1 MRDSLSSNDSP
12 VCVLIRAS
20 QVGSRPPRA
29 DTLSSIT
36 CSPSAKPPRTTSEQN
51 PTVDDHA
58 FPLYDDAIAQF
69 QHHILSWYDTFKRD
83 LPWRGDPDPYHI
95 LVSEVMLQQTQVD
108 RVVPKYLSFL
118 ERFPTLKDLAEASTA
133 DVLRQWQGLGY
144 NRRALNL
151 KRAAEAAM
159 REHGGQ
165 LPGTVD
171 QLEALPGIGK
181 YTARAVASFAFG
193 LQVPVVD
200 TNVKRVLSDFVGR
213 DLTDRE
219 TWRLAERVLP
229 EGRAAD
235 WNQALM
241 DYGAL
246 VKRATPRRSA
256 RPAEPFAST
265 NRFWRG
271 RIVEVLVKNH
281 SLPLPELLEA
291 LPYPNRDE
299 ERVRGLVLA
308 LHEEGMVEYD
318 VGRDEVGLPS

>member
-1 MRDSLSSNDSP
+1 MN
-12 VCVLIRAS
+12 ATT
-20 QVGSRPPRA
+20 RP
-29 DTLSSIT
+29 S
-36 CSPSAKPPRTTSEQN
+36 CTTSEMK
-51 PTVDDHA
+51 PTVDDRSFA
-58 FPLYDDAIAQF
+58 LEDDAIAQF
-69 QHHILSWYDTFKRD
+69 QQHILSWYDTFRRD
-83 LPWRGDPDPYHI
+83 LPWRGDPNPYHV

-108 RVVPKYLSFL
+108 RVIPKYLAFL
-118 ERFPTLKDLAEASTA
+118 ERFPSLEDLAAASTA

-171 QLEALPGIGK
+171 ELETLPGIGK

-193 LQVPVVD
+193 RQVPVVD
-200 TNVKRVLSDFVGR
+200 TNVQRVLSDFVGR
-213 DLTDRE
+213 NLTDRE

-246 VKRATPRRSA
+246 VKRATPRRSGG
-256 RPAEPFAST
+256 PPEPFAST

-271 RIVEVLVKNH
+271 RIVEVLVRNH

-318 VGRDEVGLPS
+318 VGRDEVALPS